1 MLRTGSMSALI
12 AAGLVVAPAQAN
24 VRSES
29 LHLRVGPGVTAT
41 ITTATMRASCGDD
54 ADCRFDVPA
63 NASFDIVATGRA
75 ATDLRWTGCNAQ
87 PQPGRC
93 RVEMR
98 GQAVL
103 VTVR

>member
-1 MLRTGSMSALI
+1 MLRAGLMSVVI
-12 AAGLVVAPAQAN
+12 AAGLSATPAPA
-24 VRSES
+24 STPSKS

-41 ITTATMRASCGDD
+41 IATPTMRASCGDD
-54 ADCRFDVPA
+54 AVCQFDVPA
-63 NASFDIVATGRA
+63 NATFDIVASGRSA
-75 ATDLRWTGCNAQ
+75 SDLRWTGCDAQ

-98 GQAVL
+98 GRSVL